1 MHSKLHALVIII
13 TYIMLTYSTLRQLY
27 VPFSVAGTS
36 GLSLSP
42 NAAGTSTK
50 GHSRPEKAG
59 GLRRLATNLWQSK
72 KRFKPLDYIRAGFRH
87 VNDLIE
93 QDQEDGQH
101 HRAEEPDIRRLV
113 REVAARD
120 KKKDQQPCGSRDM
133 FASETIDLCRDDI
146 STDSDDSFD
155 HPSLIR
161 VAKHYSSASSITSG
175 DFTDYSDLDDI
186 RNQLVDDYDVEL
198 DRVRNDA
205 ILGKEPQ
212 SAENDNRPPVT
223 LGNIKDSVSKAC
235 TKVYNKMH

>member
-1 MHSKLHALVIII
+1 M
-13 TYIMLTYSTLRQLY
+13 
-27 VPFSVAGTS
+27 AGTS
-36 GLSLSP
+36 GLSLTANQP
-42 NAAGTSTK
+42 GTSKECVTTADKPGKLNRLSTK
-50 GHSRPEKAG
+50 F
-59 GLRRLATNLWQSK
+59 WQAK
-72 KRFKPLDYIRAGFRH
+72 KRFKPLDYVRAGYRH
-87 VNDLIE
+87 VSDLIE
-93 QDQEDGQH
+93 QDEEAGQKH
-101 HRAEEPDIRRLV
+101 EAEEPDIRRLV
-113 REVAARD
+113 REEE
-120 KKKDQQPCGSRDM
+120 SRDM
-133 FASETIDLCRDDI
+133 FATETIDLCRDDI